1 MKRGIKSLL
10 LLLAMC
16 CISAVSY
23 AQDEAQ
29 QREIIGKI
37 NKAAAEMRSM
47 ESDFIQTKHISLM
60 NERMVSEGRM
70 VYSQGNKLRWEYVS
84 PYKYTFIL
92 NGSSVTLKSEKRTD
106 VIDIE
111 SNKIFQEI
119 ARIMMNSVTGKSLS
133 DASDFKVLISDRGS
147 EWIADLIPQ
156 KKEMKQMFKS
166 VVLHFDKSAGVV
178 KTIEL
183 LEKSGDKTVIELKN
197 IKKNVTTDEKAFVVD

>member
-70 VYSQGNKLRWEYVS
+70 VYSQGNKLRWEYVA
-84 PYKYTFIL
+84 PYKYIFIL
-92 NGSSVTLKSEKRTD
+92 SGSSVTLKSEKRTD

-133 DASDFKVLISDRGS
+133 DASDFKVSISDRGP
-147 EWIADLIPQ
+147 EWIADLTPQ